1 MDILKVNKEVIPMI
15 YRIKDFMF
23 MDVYNA
29 NGKCIGSV
37 KDLSLNYYDEKVVG
51 FVISPKGFSK
61 KNYLPVE
68 NILSINGDLVV
79 KHVIENKTL
88 EFFQI
93 KTMDILDKKG
103 HMIGVVEDIL
113 VELESFSIK
122 GLVVSTGFID
132 KILKGKHVIL
142 IKETI
147 LGEHNILFYG
157 NEKLCLKSVPHN
169 FIKRNE

>member
-1 MDILKVNKEVIPMI
+1 
-15 YRIKDFMF
+15 
-23 MDVYNA
+23 
-29 NGKCIGSV
+29 
-37 KDLSLNYYDEKVVG
+37 
-51 FVISPKGFSK
+51 
-61 KNYLPVE
+61 
-68 NILSINGDLVV
+68 
-79 KHVIENKTL
+79 
-88 EFFQI
+88 
-93 KTMDILDKKG
+93 
-103 HMIGVVEDIL
+103 MIGVVEDIL